1 MDNKIEFYVNKI
13 EGEIL
18 MNLADHDDAD
28 LYLIAKNLLKHESEE
43 MMESICQAYEVVKH
57 ELVG

>member
-28 LYLIAKNLLKHESEE
+28 LYLIAKKLLKHESDE
-43 MMESICQAYEVVKH
+43 MMECICQADEVVKH

>member
-1 MDNKIEFYVNKI
+1 MDKNIEFYVGML

-18 MNLADHDDAD
+18 MNLVDCDDAD
-28 LYLIAKNLLKHESEE
+28 LYRIAEKLIKQESEAK
-43 MMESICQAYEVVKH
+43 MKSICQAYEVVKH

>member
-1 MDNKIEFYVNKI
+1 MDKNIEMYVSKIES
-13 EGEIL
+13 EIL

-28 LYLIAKNLLKHESEE
+28 LYLIAKKLLKHESED
-43 MMESICQAYEVVKH
+43 MMKSICQAYEVVKH